1 MSGIVDFEPKLKSL
15 DRIGPETTKAFEMLD
30 SGASLSPQQ
39 CADLLEGLGQEADRL
54 EAELNEAERTADDC
68 GQIGRNETL
77 LTLQAP
83 SAHAGHERSGGAR
96 SFSMRSGGRPRPRDR
111 TSYGSSCGILVNEN
125 SHRRTPACDLA
136 ASSLAVSTG
145 FKAKVRR
152 SNGHSCS
159 HPGSARHAR
168 ASAQGGEC

>member
-1 MSGIVDFEPKLKSL
+1 MSGIGDFEPKLKSL

-77 LTLQAP
+77 LTLQA
-83 SAHAGHERSGGAR
+83 AR
-96 SFSMRSGGRPRPRDR
+96 LRLMQA
-111 TSYGSSCGILVNEN
+111 TNEVAARGL
-125 SHRRTPACDLA
+125 SACDLVGDQGRAIGLLMDQA
-136 ASSLAVSTG
+136 AAFWSTRTRIGGHRLAISPLP
-145 FKAKVRR
+145 ASR
-152 SNGHSCS
+152 
-159 HPGSARHAR
+159 SARVT
-168 ASAQGGEC
+168 